1 MERCITAFSDRSTEK
16 YQSYSFD
23 DVYEKLTSDGRTPL
37 LVIFSSDYDNFD
49 HYSGLFHE
57 KFPDAQVI
65 GTTSFTNYCSAGCGR
80 SALSALAVYEGVE
93 CESGVLF
100 DVKRCPI
107 RHRSVVEKA
116 YDDICLTGTQG
127 KDICCLEF
135 TTAFG
140 KCEELVLD
148 TFYSVTG
155 RNVPVIGSSAG
166 VREGTERSFVSLN
179 GKVYDEACVFVLIK
193 NLHGRISVIR
203 ENTYRPTVH
212 FFTVTSVDSEE
223 RRIFE
228 LDGRPAAPYLSEIM
242 GIDMHDLIRDL
253 WRHPLGRIYSD
264 NIYITDGEH
273 IGRDGSLSMYSHVY
287 NCTRTILLEPDDV
300 GHVRDRLFGK
310 IADISY
316 DPSFS
321 FAINCAF
328 DFDIFADKGVT
339 KPFLDELKD
348 RIGVF
353 SGVSGCGEQVDMNHV
368 NKTMLI
374 VMFE

>member
-16 YQSYSFD
+16 YQFYSFD

-57 KFPDAQVI
+57 KFPDTQVI
-65 GTTSFTNYCSAGCGR
+65 GTTSFTNYCSEGFGETG
-80 SALSALAVYEGVE
+80 LSAMAVYEGIV
-93 CESGVLF
+93 CESGVLL
-100 DVKRCPI
+100 DVRRCPI
-107 RHRSVVEKA
+107 KHKSAVEKA
-116 YDDICLTGTQG
+116 YDDIRLMGTQDN
-127 KDICCLEF
+127 DICCIEF

-148 TFYSVTG
+148 TFRNVTG
-155 RNVPVIGSSAG
+155 DAVPVIGSSSG
-166 VREGTERSFVSLN
+166 VRKDTERSFVSLN
-179 GKVYDEACVFVLIK
+179 GKVYDEACVFMFIK
-193 NLHGRISVIR
+193 NLHGHISVIR

-212 FFTVTSVDSEE
+212 FFTVTSVDGDD
-223 RRIFE
+223 RVIYE
-228 LDGRPAAPYLSEIM
+228 LDGRTAAPYVSEII
-242 GIDMHDLIRDL
+242 GTDMHDLIRNL
-253 WRHPLGRIYSD
+253 WRHPLGRIYCD
-264 NIYITDGEH
+264 NIYITEAEH
-273 IGRDGSLSMYSHVY
+273 VGRDGSFTMFSHVY
-287 NCTRTILLEPDDV
+287 NCTRIVLLEPDDV

-310 IADISY
+310 IAGINY
-316 DPSFS
+316 EPSFS
-321 FAINCAF
+321 LAVNCAF

-353 SGVSGCGEQVDMNHV
+353 SGVSGCGEQIDMNHV
-368 NKTMLI
+368 NKTMLL